1 MSAIIQFFIDSKD
14 YFIHL
19 LILIGIYIILAQSFN
34 LNFGIGSLFNLA
46 HGAVWAVGAYVTAL
60 LSTEHGYSFWVCVP
74 MSMVLCGFFAL
85 LLGGIS
91 LKLKQD
97 YFAIGTLAFFSVV
110 SALLINWKSLTRGVL
125 GIPGIPRPEIFGID
139 FYQSEN
145 FLYLTYILV
154 AIVLAVLYCIF
165 KSPYARSLRAQAEF
179 EHAAQSLSI
188 HASQV
193 RIVSFVI
200 SSFFAGL
207 AGSLFAYYIN
217 YIDPSSFSLQEMVLI
232 LTMVVVGKPGS
243 FWGCV
248 FATAFLLLLPEPLR
262 FTGNVPEWIELA
274 AGQPISDIVQVPVIG
289 FIVYCVVG
297 VMEFISSPN
306 VLGPM
311 RQMLYAVIM
320 FAVVF
325 INKETLFPKDRRV

>member
-1 MSAIIQFFIDSKD
+1 MGGIIEFIIDSKD

-34 LNFGIGSLFNLA
+34 LNFGVGSLFNLA
-46 HGAVWAVGAYVTAL
+46 HGAVWAVGAYTTAL
-60 LSTEHGYSFWVCVP
+60 LSTEHGLGFWICVP
-74 MSMVLCGFFAL
+74 LSMILSGTFAL

-125 GIPGIPRPEIFGID
+125 GIPGIPRPEIFGLD

-145 FLYLTYILV
+145 FLYLTYISVLFV
-154 AIVLAVLYCIF
+154 LIVLYSIF
-165 KSPYARSLRAQAEF
+165 KSPYARTLRAQAEF
-179 EHAAQSLSI
+179 EHAAQALAKHTSR
-188 HASQV
+188 A
-193 RIVSFVI
+193 RIISFVV
-200 SSFFAGL
+200 SSAFAGL
-207 AGSLFAYYIN
+207 AGALFAYYIN

-232 LTMVVVGKPGS
+232 LTIVVVGRPGS

-262 FTGNVPEWIELA
+262 FTGNVPEWIESLA
-274 AGQPISDIVQVPVIG
+274 GAPISEIREIPIIG
-289 FIVYCVVG
+289 FVVYCFVE

-325 INKETLFPKDRRV
+325 INRERLFPRERRV